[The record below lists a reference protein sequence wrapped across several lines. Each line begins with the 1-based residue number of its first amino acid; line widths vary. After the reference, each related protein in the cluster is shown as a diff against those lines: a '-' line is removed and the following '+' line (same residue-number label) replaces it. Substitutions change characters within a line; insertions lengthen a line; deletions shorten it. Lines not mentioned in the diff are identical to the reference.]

1 MTDDV
6 LQLLL
11 EDAEYAAL
19 LRAYERARTETAP
32 QADADPETAGWT
44 PRIAALPGV
53 DDVLLAPMHGKL
65 IAHGLLNFQLA
76 DRTGGVVYRV
86 SPEGRDAL
94 RRLEAVSSGE
104 AVEEADSI
112 ESDDEFP
119 AEAAA

>member
-1 MTDDV
+1 MTNDA

-11 EDAEYAAL
+11 EDPDYAAL
-19 LRAYERARTETAP
+19 LRAYEWARTETAP
-32 QADADPETAGWT
+32 QTDADAETAGWT
-44 PRIAALPGV
+44 PRIADLPGV
-53 DDVLLAPMHGKL
+53 DDVRLAPMHGKL

-94 RRLEAVSSGE
+94 RRLEAIASGE
-104 AVEEADSI
+104 AVQEADAM
-112 ESDDEFP
+112 ESDDEFH